1 VSEPPKVNNKETKKI
16 TTIYKTVE
24 NDYENEYEGDLDIE
38 LEAHS
43 EQILDFKN
51 SINFGDKGELKS
63 IKENNYNNE
72 SNKYNNTFQTLVKR
86 NSIFFL
92 I

>member
-1 VSEPPKVNNKETKKI
+1 VLEPPKVNNKETKKI

-24 NDYENEYEGDLDIE
+24 NDYENESEGDLDIE

-43 EQILDFKN
+43 EQVLDFKN
-51 SINFGDKGELKS
+51 SINFGDKGVLKS

-72 SNKYNNTFQTLVKR
+72 SNKYNSTFQTLVKR